1 MVKLNLG
8 TPTSDVSIAKPE
20 KPAAKAPKRKRKEKP
35 TKQKKVRTVTAPT
48 NRHAK
53 LIDEGV
59 MSSHNFMS
67 VTRDSHIDI
76 YRLNQQQHN
85 RYEIEAE
92 PTAKTAVLKFILTI
106 SESNAMTPWWSNDLW
121 MMVQSMQGLDPRVS
135 ITAVR
140 SFEKLDPDS
149 FGRRVRNRQWTSVM
163 RIGKKAQRSSN
174 PAVGYDKGL
183 HQLATEKGQAVI
195 SFGAELLVTAP
206 TEVLLEETINLI
218 REHMLRKK
226 TMRNAYFAL
235 DLNKQDRP
243 FTVYG
248 TGFNSGHNE
257 VTFNLSSADAATT
270 ALIVDTGGDRTPGSE
285 YVGKSVGKLIHSHAA
300 YNFMNP
306 TSMFVGNDSLRK
318 TYTEV
323 GVINMPSQVYLAQV
337 ASRAY
342 ILRGRSVTHVIL
354 DDGRNTDNLESFPLS
369 TQRTIRAREG
379 KLNIIEPI
387 ATMDHVSDEQRV
399 SHYNGHVTALATLLN
414 QFRAEPTVER
424 EDFINNAKSV
434 IREFFETHGYWDAD
448 VANGIPALFGDHGDF
463 KTVNDFLVTVR
474 NEIDRLKNLGNSA
487 ERLKHMNQL
496 FVILNEDIMSNARAF
511 DVNTDPI
518 VDEWVRSNYRV
529 LDVTGFTT
537 NGLGRESNDANVMVL
552 SYLNILM
559 NALENGDLIVFHGA
573 SHIEKILPAVRRLLK
588 DTNKRLDICYTEGN
602 ETRAAT
608 ILRTAFTHEET
619 GEQLIPDLTMVDLF
633 KNDGTGLVRALRMS
647 ESWVDSYKE
656 TDSTFFV
663 NAKNSVDY
671 IWLDHIL

>member
-1 MVKLNLG
+1 MVKLNLNA
-8 TPTSDVSIAKPE
+8 TATTSPIEPE
-20 KPAAKAPKRKRKEKP
+20 KPKQAPKRKRKEKP

-48 NRHAK
+48 NKHAK
-53 LIDEGV
+53 LIDAQV

-85 RYEIEAE
+85 RYEIDAE
-92 PTAKTAVLKFILTI
+92 PSAKTAILKFILTI

-121 MMVQSMQGLDPRVS
+121 MMIQSMQGLDPRVS
-135 ITAVR
+135 ITSVR
-140 SFEKLDPDS
+140 SFEKLDPES

-163 RIGKKAQRSSN
+163 RVGKKAQRSSN
-174 PAVGYDKGL
+174 PAVGYDKEL
-183 HQLATEKGQAVI
+183 YQLATKRGQAVM

-206 TEVLLEETINLI
+206 TEMLLEESINLI
-218 REHMLRKK
+218 REHMVRQKS
-226 TMRNAYFAL
+226 MRNSYFAL

-248 TGFNSGHNE
+248 TGFNSGHGE
-257 VTFNLSSADAATT
+257 VTFNLSGADAATT

-300 YNFMNP
+300 YNFMNN

-318 TYTEV
+318 TYTTA
-323 GVINMPSQVYLAQV
+323 GVVNMPSQVYLAQV

-342 ILRGRSVTHVIL
+342 LLRGRSVTHIVL
-354 DDGRNTDNLESFPLS
+354 DNGQNADSLETFPLS

-387 ATMDHVSDEQRV
+387 ATASDISDEMRT
-399 SHYNGHVTALATLLN
+399 SYYNGHVTALATLLN
-414 QFRAEPTVER
+414 QFRANPNAER
-424 EDFINNAKSV
+424 EDFINNTKSV
-434 IREFFETHGYWDAD
+434 IRDFFETHGYWDAD
-448 VANGIPALFGDHGDF
+448 VANGVPSLFGDHGDF
-463 KTVNDFLVTVR
+463 KTVNNFLVTVR
-474 NEIDRLKNLGNSA
+474 NEIDRLKVIGNAS

-496 FVILNEDIMSNARAF
+496 FTILNEDIMSNARAF

-518 VDEWVRSNYRV
+518 VDAWVRANYRV

-588 DTNKRLDICYTEGN
+588 DTNKQLDICYTEGN

-619 GEQLIPDLTMVDLF
+619 GEQLSPDLTMVDLY
-633 KNDGTGLVRALRMS
+633 KNDVTGLVHALRMS
-647 ESWVDSYKE
+647 ESWLLSYRE

-671 IWLDHIL
+671 IWLDHVL